1 MNLTCQNCGQK
12 RVERPQ
18 VHAGRLRCTLERG
31 FETPGCIAPAQI
43 GRTNTPSNIEAIF
56 LLAPATCQ
64 EMREMVQGRG
74 QETARIALIVALKI
88 NLANVL

>member
-18 VHAGRLRCTLERG
+18 VRAGRLRCTLERG

-43 GRTNTPSNIEAIF
+43 GRTNPPPNIKEIF
-56 LLAPATCQ
+56 LLAPVTYQ
-64 EMREMVQGRG
+64 EMREMVQGKG
-74 QETARIALIVALKI
+74 QEMAHIALIVALKI

>member
-1 MNLTCQNCGQK
+1 M
-12 RVERPQ
+12 ERLQ
-18 VHAGRLRCTLERG
+18 VRARRLRCTSECG

-43 GRTNTPSNIEAIF
+43 GRTNPPSNIEAIF
-56 LLAPATCQ
+56 LLAPVTYQ

-74 QETARIALIVALKI
+74 QEMARIALIVALKI